1 MLIQKQFTIKWLSVA
16 LIMCLMFSVNSCRND
31 DDNDVIIT
39 SPYVGT
45 WERIDSSD
53 EGAVKQVLVITA
65 STFKMTM
72 KLYIEDEWVDIM
84 VVEGSYS
91 VSGDIFTLILTRL
104 GMIADEETLVMV
116 YYTPDDPEWDML
128 LDDDF
133 ELEDS
138 FKAKFI
144 VSGNKLTIITD
155 DNGDGIFDP
164 VEESETFTRN

>member
-1 MLIQKQFTIKWLSVA
+1 MIIQRKKLMKWLTLA
-16 LIMCLMFSVNSCRND
+16 LMVCLMCGVSSCSSDGDD
-31 DDNDVIIT
+31 DDNTNST
-39 SPYVGT
+39 SYVGT
-45 WERIDSSD
+45 WERSD
-53 EGAVKQVLVITA
+53 DPGFEKQVLVITA

-72 KLYIEDEWVDIM
+72 KLNIEDEWVDLM
-84 VVEGSYS
+84 LVEGSYS
-91 VSGDIFTLILTRL
+91 VSGDFFTLILTRI

-164 VEESETFTRN
+164 VEESETFIRS